1 MLFTANIQPAAS
13 ARAVQSAPCSHGSCS
28 WVASQLL
35 RQRSNLAAAAR
46 ACLFSHGIRP
56 SFRGDGLRCGPA
68 AKQTAS
74 AGVEPVADGAQ
85 CRGGQPAHAARDGCS
100 GRTCLPR
107 RARAIARNLKIS
119 PQKLND
125 FAAVV
130 RRMHVQDAVLQC
142 RYSVKKAATIVEK
155 ARASIHR

>member
-1 MLFTANIQPAAS
+1 MQMVPSAVAGSPLTQPATDAAG
-13 ARAVQSAPCSHGSCS
+13 ARAFL
-28 WVASQLL
+28 VA
-35 RQRSNLAAAAR
+35 
-46 ACLFSHGIRP
+46 
-56 SFRGDGLRCGPA
+56 
-68 AKQTAS
+68 
-74 AGVEPVADGAQ
+74 
-85 CRGGQPAHAARDGCS
+85 
-100 GRTCLPR
+100 PR